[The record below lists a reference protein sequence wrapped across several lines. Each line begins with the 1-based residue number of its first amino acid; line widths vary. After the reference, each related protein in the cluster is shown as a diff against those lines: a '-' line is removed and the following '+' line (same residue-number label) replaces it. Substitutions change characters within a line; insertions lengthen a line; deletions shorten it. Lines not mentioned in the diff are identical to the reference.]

1 MSAGKVFLVGAG
13 PGDPDLLT
21 RRAYE
26 LMQCCDVV
34 CYDKLVSPA
43 ILACVPEHVQLY
55 EVGYR
60 GYKNCH
66 IDYGM
71 HPDVIDFALQGKQ
84 VLRLKAGDPCIF
96 GRTTEEC
103 TNLRELGIEYEI
115 IPGITAALGA
125 AAYSGF
131 PLTSA
136 GVASD
141 VTFVS
146 GHQSSKTL
154 SSWAALGQSSGT
166 LVLYMG
172 AKKLAQHASKLIE
185 QGRCY
190 TTPVAHISSAT
201 CANHTVTT
209 GTLATIGEKVMALD
223 NHDPALVIMG
233 DVVLQAETLGWR
245 HRLPLVGQRAL
256 VCGQYTSDRQLKE
269 VGVEVYQ
276 APEARLESWASTDLL
291 TTLSQLPALQFTD
304 VAAVKLWWQGL
315 IACQWDLRR
324 FMMPIGASHTAV
336 TLALKERGII
346 VADVPKN
353 TPKLSVIVD
362 SELTEHN
369 GNIVKL
375 ASEREVVRTASN
387 SAAQYAIG
395 VRRMQP
401 LRFPLPDIQWLL
413 VDDTAQADYLI
424 SQYEGLKQATIVALN
439 DIAQEWAEQHGYH
452 QQDRQ
457 IFEAAFCLSHEVNN
471 VA

>member
-1 MSAGKVFLVGAG
+1 MNVGKVFLVGAG

-21 RRAYE
+21 RRAFD
-26 LMQCCDVV
+26 LMQRCDVV

-43 ILACVPEHVQLY
+43 ILASVPDHVELY

-103 TNLRELGIEYEI
+103 TNLKERGIEYEI

-185 QGRCY
+185 QGRCD

-201 CANHTVTT
+201 CANHTVTI

-223 NHDPALVIMG
+223 NHAPALVIMG

-245 HRLPLVGQRAL
+245 HQLLFVGQRAL
-256 VCGQYTSDRQLKE
+256 VCGQYFNAPQLKE
-269 VGVEVYQ
+269 LGAEIYL
-276 APEARLESWASTDLL
+276 APEASLESMVSSELL
-291 TTLSQLPALQFTD
+291 TTLSELPALQFSD
-304 VAAVKLWWQGL
+304 VAAVRLWWQGL
-315 IACQWDLRR
+315 KECQWDLRR
-324 FMMPIGASHTAV
+324 FMMPIGASDSAV
-336 TLALKERGII
+336 ALALKELGIM
-346 VADVPKN
+346 VVDVPES
-353 TPKLSVIVD
+353 TPKLSVIEYSD
-362 SELTEHN
+362 LTETSTT
-369 GNIVKL
+369 IVKL
-375 ASEREVVRTASN
+375 TTAN
-387 SAAQYAIG
+387 HYVMG
-395 VRRMQP
+395 RRRRQP

-413 VDDTAQADYLI
+413 VDDIAQADYLL
-424 SQYEGLKQATIVALN
+424 SQHDGLKQATIVALN
-439 DIAQEWAEQHGYH
+439 EATHEWAERHGY
-452 QQDRQ
+452 QQQERQ
-457 IFEAAFCLSHEVNN
+457 IFEAAFNGLDEVNN